1 MRLYLLT
8 FACVFIQMCYAQV
21 HENVKPQEV
30 FAVVD
35 FLSSDVLMG
44 RETATQGELIACL
57 SRYLKPQKRFQ
68 MYP

>member
-44 RETATQGELIACL
+44 RETATHE
-57 SRYLKPQKRFQ
+57 
-68 MYP
+68 

>member
-57 SRYLKPQKRFQ
+57 LYTSDAADE
-68 MYP
+68 